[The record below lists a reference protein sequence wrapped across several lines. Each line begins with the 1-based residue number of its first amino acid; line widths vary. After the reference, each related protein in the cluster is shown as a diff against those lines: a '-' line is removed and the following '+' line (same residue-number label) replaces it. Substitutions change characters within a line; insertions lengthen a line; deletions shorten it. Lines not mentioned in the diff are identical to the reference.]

1 MVAIPQLPGA
11 IILVLFQLPRG
22 LYSALTDNTPR
33 GANLRLGV
41 GPPIKMIPHLGGG
54 GGGRVD
60 RVETTERLV
69 PAAYP
74 IENISQDR

>member
-1 MVAIPQLPGA
+1 MGAIPRLPGA

-22 LYSALTDNTPR
+22 LYSALTDTPR
-33 GANLRLGV
+33 GANLRLGG

-54 GGGRVD
+54 GGRVGGRI
-60 RVETTERLV
+60 ETKERLV

-74 IENISQDR
+74 TENISQDR